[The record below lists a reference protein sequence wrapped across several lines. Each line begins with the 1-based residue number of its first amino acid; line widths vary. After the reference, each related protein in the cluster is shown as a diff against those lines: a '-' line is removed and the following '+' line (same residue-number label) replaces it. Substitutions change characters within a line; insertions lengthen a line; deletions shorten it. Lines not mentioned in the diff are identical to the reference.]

1 MGSEGFSFN
10 SGGLEVGLV
19 FAQRCLHVRN
29 RSQVTA
35 VRALSLTVGPRSQ
48 NVTKSSVGGRFHR
61 KQHGFV
67 AFCDMRGGSVCV
79 LRGRRNTLEARFT
92 LRVGF
97 FEAGAALQ
105 HVVLLHRA
113 FSWQAQH
120 FATWRRRG
128 CFFLNRSVKAAQ
140 T

>member
-10 SGGLEVGLV
+10 SGGLEVGIV

-61 KQHGFV
+61 KQYGFV
-67 AFCDMRGGSVCV
+67 VFCDMRGGSVCV
-79 LRGRRNTLEARFT
+79 LRGRRNTLEARVT
-92 LRVGF
+92 LRMGF
-97 FEAGAALQ
+97 FEAGAARCAAASCIFVAGTALCD
-105 HVVLLHRA
+105 VA
-113 FSWQAQH
+113 KAKMFFSES
-120 FATWRRRG
+120 
-128 CFFLNRSVKAAQ
+128 SVKAAQ